1 MNKKEQIENVIRY
14 WWKRSEDSIKSAER
28 EIKAK
33 DFCFAINRLYYSL
46 FYAVSAA
53 PLERNREFKK
63 HSGVRTAFH
72 REFVKEKLL
81 DKDSGKL
88 YDQLFEDRQEGDYI
102 PLLDFEE
109 SYVMEKLDGCKVFLD
124 KLRPLIKSLNK

>member
-53 PLERNREFKK
+53 LLERNREFKK
-63 HSGVRTAFH
+63 HSGVRTAFN

-124 KLRPLIKSLNK
+124 KLPPLIKSLNK